1 MHRMYLEDSKSFLCL
16 LIYVFEGRLNI
27 YLLFNS
33 GTAEECHCDN
43 DYKRITA
50 SLSST
55 SEECSQHNY
64 EVAEFVYNFY
74 VECPKTVFLNKNYTC
89 EVKFLDLDSNLEE
102 PINVAINISSASKV
116 YPELMLNSTGNTT
129 FNISLAEKGFV
140 EVLAT
145 ESQFN
150 SSSID
155 LIEVKELGLLKT
167 VTIE

>member
-1 MHRMYLEDSKSFLCL
+1 MPRIYLEESKSILCL
-16 LIYVFEGRLNI
+16 LQVFEGRLNI
-27 YLLFNS
+27 YLHFNS
-33 GTAEECHCDN
+33 GNAEECHCDN

-64 EVAEFVYNFY
+64 EVAEFVYKFY
-74 VECPKTVFLNKNYTC
+74 VECPKTVFLNKNFTC
-89 EVKFLDLDSNLEE
+89 EVKFFDLDSNLQE
-102 PINVAINISSASKV
+102 PINVTIDISSASKV
-116 YPELMLNSTGNTT
+116 YPEFILNSTGNTT
-129 FNISLAEKGFV
+129 FNISLAEKGFA

-155 LIEVKELGLLKT
+155 LVEARELGLLKT
-167 VTIE
+167 VTI